1 MDLQKEKL
9 QMDKLT
15 NYIENVFASL
25 LKTKEVVEMKL
36 NMLEHMQDKYN
47 ALLVQ
52 GKNENEAFGIV
63 VAGFGSIEEIK
74 AELGIRDT

>member
-1 MDLQKEKL
+1 
-9 QMDKLT
+9 MDKLT

>member
-1 MDLQKEKL
+1 
-9 QMDKLT
+9 MDKLT

-25 LKTKEVVEMKL
+25 PKTKEVVEMKL